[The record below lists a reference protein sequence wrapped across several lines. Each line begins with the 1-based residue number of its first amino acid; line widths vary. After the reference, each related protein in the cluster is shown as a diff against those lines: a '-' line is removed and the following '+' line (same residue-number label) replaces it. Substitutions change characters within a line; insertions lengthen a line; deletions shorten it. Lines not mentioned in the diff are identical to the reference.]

1 MPSDDTKNPR
11 YRGVDNANKNLKVE
25 EIEPSTLETI
35 DYAFY
40 DFVDSVMNSS
50 ATTNEGWKKV
60 KIIWASA
67 ERAFL
72 SKGNKDVRD
81 IDGTLML
88 PLISIERTSV
98 QKSLTRKGSY
108 YGLSGVNIDD
118 KKRYGRVTLSRKI
131 VSDKTSNFA
140 IADNRKKFGDVNRT
154 PSRQGY
160 YPIKNNKKVVY
171 ETLSM
176 PLPVSV
182 SLNYRV
188 VVRTDYVQQMNDL
201 LSPFITL
208 GSSINSFSIG
218 KDNHKYEAFLQS
230 DLTQE
235 NNFSQMTGQS
245 RTIKSAL
252 NFEVVGYLIGES
264 PNGERPK
271 LIKKEN
277 FVEVKIGREKV
288 IMGDIPDYGDDKSF
302 YRD

>member
-1 MPSDDTKNPR
+1 
-11 YRGVDNANKNLKVE
+11 
-25 EIEPSTLETI
+25 
-35 DYAFY
+35 
-40 DFVDSVMNSS
+40 
-50 ATTNEGWKKV
+50 
-60 KIIWASA
+60 
-67 ERAFL
+67 
-72 SKGNKDVRD
+72 
-81 IDGTLML
+81 
-88 PLISIERTSV
+88 
-98 QKSLTRKGSY
+98 
-108 YGLSGVNIDD
+108 
-118 KKRYGRVTLSRKI
+118 
-131 VSDKTSNFA
+131 
-140 IADNRKKFGDVNRT
+140 
-154 PSRQGY
+154 
-160 YPIKNNKKVVY
+160 
-171 ETLSM
+171 M

-188 VVRTDYVQQMNDL
+188 IVRTDYVQQMNDL

-235 NNFSQMTGQS
+235 NNCSQMTGQS